1 MAVIATMTAV
11 ADVIVTI
18 AIRTT
23 VYAVADS
30 TDLPIF
36 VTEVAVDTA
45 AIKRE
50 KARAGK
56 VADSAAISVA
66 KIAANA
72 VTVKKGKAPGDYEA
86 LGDRTD
92 VGADIDAHKRTTI
105 PIKATDNE
113 VKGLIGSLI
122 KGKYNLRNYI
132 VQKSL
137 SYTFSLKILYKC
149 F

>member
-1 MAVIATMTAV
+1 MAVIATMAAV

-23 VYAVADS
+23 MYAVADS

-36 VTEVAVDTA
+36 VTKVAVDTA

-50 KARAGK
+50 KARA
-56 VADSAAISVA
+56 A

-72 VTVKKGKAPGDYEA
+72 VTVKRGKAPPGDYEA

-92 VGADIDAHKRTTI
+92 VDADIDAHKRTTI
-105 PIKATDNE
+105 PIMATDNE
-113 VKGLIGSLI
+113 VKDLIGSLI

>member
-1 MAVIATMTAV
+1 MAAV

-36 VTEVAVDTA
+36 VTQVAVDTA

-50 KARAGK
+50 KAGGKDPAGAGK
-56 VADSAAISVA
+56 DSAA

-72 VTVKKGKAPGDYEA
+72 VKRGKALGDYEA

-92 VGADIDAHKRTTI
+92 VGANIDAHKRDTI
-105 PIKATDNE
+105 PIMATDNE
-113 VKGLIGSLI
+113 VKGLIGSPI
-122 KGKYNLRNYI
+122 KSKYNLRNYI
-132 VQKSL
+132 VQKFL
-137 SYTFSLKILYKC
+137 SYTFFLKILYKC